1 MEWGLGGIG
10 HGQSRLRGLLLAP
23 AETQMLFMGDRA
35 VHAGNGERRRR
46 DTGQG
51 VEDFHGPALG

>member
-1 MEWGLGGIG
+1 MVRAACGDCCWP
-10 HGQSRLRGLLLAP
+10 RP